1 MKPTTS
7 QKSKP
12 RPKPK
17 LSKEDRRAKYTE
29 LARQRASKD
38 RERAV
43 GRKSICFQC
52 RQRGHTV
59 ANCPNSTV
67 ANCCYKCGSTE
78 HTLGNCP
85 KRPRKGAGGGSGNG
99 NGDGGNL
106 LPFATCFVCNESGH
120 LASQCPNNAKG
131 IYINGGSCKICGST
145 QHRGTE
151 CPERKA
157 RESTPRA
164 DEKEGSGAVSD
175 DEYSDLLDDGEQPK
189 ATAAAR
195 SPEARTTDGAATR
208 DTAKRK
214 RRVVNF

>member
-1 MKPTTS
+1 MMPTAS
-7 QKSKP
+7 QKSKS

-38 RERAV
+38 RERSV

-85 KRPRKGAGGGSGNG
+85 KRSRRGDSSS
-99 NGDGGNL
+99 GDGGNL

-120 LASQCPNNAKG
+120 LASQCPHNAKG
-131 IYINGGSCKICGST
+131 IYINGGSCKVCGST

-157 RESTPRA
+157 KESKPRA
-164 DEKEGSGAVSD
+164 DEKGGSGAVSD

-195 SPEARTTDGAATR
+195 SPPEARTTDGAATR